1 MSQIYTGFYFTSKK
15 MNIFLLSRNTKK
27 CAQMYCDQHVIKI
40 LLEIVQMLYTAW
52 HISGLPVDWKPP
64 RSKSGARGYKKAH
77 PNHPM
82 CKWVRSSKTAYC
94 FAARLGMELAIEYNC
109 RFNKCHACT
118 KHVLWLSE
126 HLPTFDSPMKFPQ
139 CMPDEHKQSDPVQAY
154 LSYYK
159 TKTFAKWTKRTKL
172 Y

>member
-1 MSQIYTGFYFTSKK
+1 
-15 MNIFLLSRNTKK
+15 MNIFLLSLNAKT

-40 LLEIVQMLYTAW
+40 LLEIVQMLYCAW
-52 HISGLPVDWKPP
+52 HMSGVPTNWKPP

-82 CKWVRSSKTAYC
+82 CKWVRSSETSYK
-94 FAARLGMELAIEYNC
+94 FASRLGMELAIEYNF

-126 HLPTFDSPMKFPQ
+126 HLPTFDSVKLKFPQ
-139 CMPDEHKQSDPVQAY
+139 CMPDEHKQVDTVEAY

-159 TKTFAKWTKRTKL
+159 TKTFAKWTKRKAFCI
-172 Y
+172 